1 MSVEPFD
8 AVDVIRIK
16 RDGGVV
22 PEAAL
27 RWLIDAYTRGYVSD
41 AQMASFA
48 MAVFQRGMQRDEIR
62 VMTDAM
68 IASGERMSFANLGK
82 RTVDKHSTG
91 GVGDKITLPLA
102 PLVKETVKL
111 ARGMIDRRVEV
122 RSRVSELALGM
133 LRKRLLGTA

>member
-48 MAVFQRGMQRDEIR
+48 MGRDDR
-62 VMTDAM
+62 LVAL
-68 IASGERMSFANLGK
+68 F
-82 RTVDKHSTG
+82 
-91 GVGDKITLPLA
+91 
-102 PLVKETVKL
+102 LVKLFCVGEGCWTTSHF
-111 ARGMIDRRVEV
+111 RRVLKESME
-122 RSRVSELALGM
+122 RIEIQQPACGNPEAGCSQDYRMGNDIAWRPETIDQRETKDSKGPIHDDHDE
-133 LRKRLLGTA
+133 